1 MPERL
6 DHGDVLIYIC
16 GCVWFWL
23 AGVRPGVPIM
33 ADANASMVM
42 RSVYLPPDMDE
53 ALRNLAFQ
61 LRLSKA
67 DLIRAFVAGG
77 LNDVVRRLGPKPD
90 EARIAKVAAALG
102 AGRLP
107 EAERRRSQVA
117 MERFR
122 AAAAESARSV
132 AKS

>member
-1 MPERL
+1 
-6 DHGDVLIYIC
+6 
-16 GCVWFWL
+16 
-23 AGVRPGVPIM
+23 M
-33 ADANASMVM
+33 ADTNPSMVM

-77 LNDVVRRLGPKPD
+77 LNNVVLSLGPKPD
-90 EARIAKVAAALG
+90 EARIAKVAEGLA

-107 EAERRRSQVA
+107 EAEERRSRVS
-117 MERFR
+117 MERFK
-122 AAAAESARSV
+122 AAAAESVRNYARS
-132 AKS
+132 